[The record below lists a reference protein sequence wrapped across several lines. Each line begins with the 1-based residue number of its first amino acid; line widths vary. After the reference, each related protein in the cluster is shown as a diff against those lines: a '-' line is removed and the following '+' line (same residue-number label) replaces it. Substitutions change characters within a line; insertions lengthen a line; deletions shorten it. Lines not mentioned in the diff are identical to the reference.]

1 MNNNL
6 TKLVFILDCSG
17 SMHSLANDTIG
28 GFNSLI
34 DEQRGKEGECEVTT
48 ILFEST
54 IHKLYEN
61 VPIKEVPEMTT
72 ANYRTGGCTAMLDAV
87 GQTIDEVGQELA
99 ARSEED
105 RPGKV
110 IFVITT
116 DGYENASQEYTQSMV
131 KERIEHQQSKYNWVF
146 MFLGA
151 NIDAEQVGA
160 SYGIKSG
167 YSKTYTA
174 SKVGAQSVYLGLS
187 KGVSSLRCSDMCF
200 MDDDSVATAVTDA
213 LKDVK

>member
-17 SMHSLANDTIG
+17 SMYSLANDTIG

-61 VPIKEVPEMTT
+61 VPIKEVSEMTT

-151 NIDAEQVGA
+151 NIDAEQVGT

-174 SKVGAQSVYLGLS
+174 SKEGTESVYLGLS
-187 KGVSSLRCSDMCF
+187 RGISNVMRSCSLNNLDEI
-200 MDDDSVATAVTDA
+200 VVDA

>member
-17 SMHSLANDTIG
+17 SMYSLTDDTIG

-34 DEQRGKEGECEVTT
+34 DEQRGKGGECEVTT
-48 ILFEST
+48 ILFANT
-54 IHKLYEN
+54 IRKLYEN
-61 VPIKEVPEMTT
+61 IPINIVPKMTIGDYW
-72 ANYRTGGCTAMLDAV
+72 AHGGTAMLDAV
-87 GQTIDEVGQELA
+87 GSTIDEVGQELA

-174 SKVGAQSVYLGLS
+174 SNAGTESVYLSLS
-187 KGVSSLRCSDMCF
+187 NGVSSLRCSDVCF
-200 MDDDSVATAVTDA
+200 MDDDSVTTAVIDA